1 MAPINENEIKE
12 IPFSNNSIS
21 VDFSIP
27 DKHLF
32 KNYAIQYQIDENTGW
47 NTLKNKSELQLVGL
61 KNKNYKLNFRVT
73 DNENNFS
80 ETSSYAFSINPPWY
94 KSNEAL
100 YTYLIIIL
108 FIYGISYYFFES
120 RNKFETRRILE
131 KEMEKENVKQQFEL
145 EKERL
150 KKTDS
155 YYQRKL
161 ELQIE
166 QENNEHTLHTVTFK
180 KTNCL

>member
-27 DKHLF
+27 DKHLY
-32 KNYAIQYQIDENTGW
+32 KNYTIQYQIDENTAW
-47 NTLKNKSELQLVGL
+47 NTLKDKSELQLVGL
-61 KNKNYKLNFRVT
+61 KNKNYKLNFRIT

-80 ETSSYAFSINPPWY
+80 ETSSYASQLIHLGTNLM
-94 KSNEAL
+94 KS

-120 RNKFETRRILE
+120 RNKFETKRILKRKWKKE
-131 KEMEKENVKQQFEL
+131 KSQKQQFEL
-145 EKERL
+145 EKL
-150 KKTDS
+150 KTEK
-155 YYQRKL
+155 
-161 ELQIE
+161 
-166 QENNEHTLHTVTFK
+166 N
-180 KTNCL
+180 